1 MSIIQELFKDYS
13 TKEEWKGVLKTH
25 ENLFTIGA
33 EAILLRQSL
42 LLKMFF
48 EQKQNDE
55 WKLLN
60 EAQQLQ
66 FEKEFSDFCCNV
78 ISVNSAFKIIS
89 SFEEASRPLMKYL
102 GENHHPHTSA
112 YVRNDL
118 AELLEGQEV
127 FGTKDYIL
135 D

>member
-1 MSIIQELFKDYS
+1 MEQIKDKIIELLNNS
-13 TKEEWKGVLKTH
+13 TITCYGRGSCGELGDS
-25 ENLFTIGA
+25 F
-33 EAILLRQSL
+33 EAIEGEDISSVAEDIVNLIQTV
-42 LLKMFF
+42 FDP
-48 EQKQNDE
+48 ENQPN
-55 WKLLN
+55 
-60 EAQQLQ
+60 QLGIENP
-66 FEKEFSDFCCNV
+66 FKEKEA
-78 ISVNSAFKIIS
+78 I
-89 SFEEASRPLMKYL
+89 SFEEATRPLMKYL